1 MNEFLDRVAAA
12 FTPARRKVIYHLATA
27 AVLILTLNKV
37 ITANEG
43 SQYLEAIALALGFGG
58 TFQLAAAHV
67 PSDGDQ

>member
-43 SQYLEAIALALGFGG
+43 SQYLALGFGG